1 MANTI
6 MPTVFSSGVR
16 RMRTLSGWPMLG
28 AMGTPPDQTTI
39 AELVVNG
46 GYDMGTIN
54 MLITMGASNEQLQA
68 LPYPAS
74 ANERAA
80 GITNLMNQVGGAQ
93 AAPGAPAT
101 SAGSYPQAAIP
112 TTIDTAF
119 GRYDL
124 MQQWSWDAISGQF
137 IQTQQQ
143 LNALARSAP
152 KDADVKQMVQDFN
165 SLVGQYASYYQQAF
179 GSAPSNIPLASF
191 PTMSGLGIAPAVII
205 GGIAA
210 AVLALLGTLY
220 LLNQR
225 ILAKAALVQAQGA
238 SQTTA
243 NVGTLSN
250 TYAQQTQAAQAAYAA
265 GNKALGDQLAAQ
277 AQQTAQAIQK
287 VGAVVPAG
295 STDFSAWFQ
304 QNWGWLMLGL
314 GAIII
319 VPAALRKR

>member
-1 MANTI
+1 MIADGYHPSVITSLSSAGATDAQLQTLWNNTAAGSQDFAVAANNLLQKLTGR
-6 MPTVFSSGVR
+6 P
-16 RMRTLSGWPMLG
+16 G
-28 AMGTPPDQTTI
+28 ATGG
-39 AELVVNG
+39 G
-46 GYDMGTIN
+46 GY
-54 MLITMGASNEQLQA
+54 
-68 LPYPAS
+68 
-74 ANERAA
+74 
-80 GITNLMNQVGGAQ
+80 
-93 AAPGAPAT
+93 
-101 SAGSYPQAAIP
+101 PQSAIP
-112 TTIDTAF
+112 TTISTAF
-119 GRYDL
+119 GVYDL

-152 KDADVKQMVQDFN
+152 KDADVMQMVQDFN

-191 PTMSGLGIAPAVII
+191 PTMSGLGIAPLVVI
-205 GGIAA
+205 GGIAV
-210 AVLALLGTLY
+210 AVAALLGTLA

-250 TYAQQTQAAQAAYAA
+250 TYAQQVQAAQAAYAA
-265 GNKALGDQLAAQ
+265 GNKALGDQLATQ
-277 AQQTAQAIQK
+277 AQQTALAIQK
-287 VGAVVPAG
+287 VGAAPQPPGAVN
-295 STDFSAWFQ
+295 FSAWFQ

-319 VPAALRKR
+319 VPAALGKRR